1 MIVKI
6 MLAIFDGALAL
17 LTVKK
22 SQEIKNNFEVSVYVG
37 DFVAFLLNIYF
48 IWR

>member
-1 MIVKI
+1 MIIKI
-6 MLAIFDGALAL
+6 MLTVFNGVLAL

-22 SQEIKNNFEVSVYVG
+22 SQEIKNNFEFSVYVVE
-37 DFVAFLLNIYF
+37 FVAFLLNIYF

>member
-6 MLAIFDGALAL
+6 MLTIFDGALAL

-22 SQEIKNNFEVSVYVG
+22 SQEIKNNFEFLIYMV

-48 IWR
+48 VWR